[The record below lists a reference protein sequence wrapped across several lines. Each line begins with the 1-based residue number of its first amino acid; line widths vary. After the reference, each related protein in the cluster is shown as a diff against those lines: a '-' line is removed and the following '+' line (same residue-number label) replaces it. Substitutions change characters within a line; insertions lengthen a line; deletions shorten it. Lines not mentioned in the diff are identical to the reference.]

1 MVKQQPDKY
10 HFQHLST
17 SFTTGEWSALKPQK
31 PHQRMRK
38 DHRWSDNI
46 WHDMD
51 GTWWNSREH
60 FQQASRHN
68 TFSYLI
74 LKRRHAL
81 AQMRLVAMSWSVS
94 STFSDWRAQIILAHS
109 NNGETAARQVSL
121 STSFNKLYHWW
132 VVSVETTSKDLER
145 SQMIRHRTRQGK
157 HCYTG
162 KPYPHDIKLFI
173 WLMFVRVRI
182 RLTTGGQQ
190 TFKNPIAFHIHI
202 SLTWQVHGQ
211 PWLAKCWFHQAPAS
225 QSLLCMHVQS
235 CSCSRIVSWSLHV
248 FGGFMSPNSISVGA
262 ASAQCHSV
270 TQVGKVYPL

>member
-10 HFQHLST
+10 HFQQ
-17 SFTTGEWSALKPQK
+17 ALPLVSG
-31 PHQRMRK
+31 QRWN
-38 DHRWSDNI
+38 HRNHIKRWGKITDDLTI
-46 WHDMD
+46 YWHGMD

-60 FQQASRHN
+60 FHQAFRHN

-74 LKRRHAL
+74 LKRRHASGSDEARSDEL
-81 AQMRLVAMSWSVS
+81 ECLFNIFGLTCPNHPCPFKQWWNS
-94 STFSDWRAQIILAHS
+94 SP
-109 NNGETAARQVSL
+109 
-121 STSFNKLYHWW
+121 TSITFNKLYHWW

-162 KPYPHDIKLFI
+162 KPYPHDIKLSI

-211 PWLAKCWFHQAPAS
+211 PWLSKCWFH
-225 QSLLCMHVQS
+225 
-235 CSCSRIVSWSLHV
+235 
-248 FGGFMSPNSISVGA
+248 
-262 ASAQCHSV
+262 
-270 TQVGKVYPL
+270 